1 MGRNG
6 KKAGNQHNAKHDG
19 GIVAPGKRISK
30 QKSNGHLGNGPTDN
44 SSTITKAKDNSAA
57 LNPVVPQSSFSA
69 AQENSGTATSN
80 LEIRS
85 SSSPRTISHH
95 NQSDSASDELEE
107 SDTMPAR
114 VIEQQPRRVVD
125 LTTAKQSAIPDTGMI
140 HLALTVLRSCP
151 IADTMA
157 ILVILLS
164 LPPAFLHLT
173 NAIFAMLTFVPPS
186 GSFTTLPSLSD
197 ITSSFSPGAPSFVV
211 LVAID
216 LIAICLWSIMPW
228 PHMQTVLLDCAQATV
243 ATTLGG
249 GYTFRSGSSD
259 NLLLVITFVFAT
271 HMGRYRKTTLKW
283 LHRTPLTKYLPLI
296 ESLHD
301 LPAKPSY
308 VLSSNRSWF
317 DTLKIY
323 VALHILLQG
332 LTRMVR
338 RALNAPRD
346 SSFTTRNTDP
356 EANNNSTSTDTNELN
371 PPSSPSPM
379 KSKTSLQN
387 LRDTRD
393 KISSGKRRKKQAN
406 YVRSQQPLWA
416 AIAATKAKI
425 MREYEQSQATR
436 DAMGAQ
442 SSGIQDLG
450 SAPFAR
456 EEDKIW
462 ITAIQ
467 PDKIYFET
475 GPIYSPKVSGSQ
487 EVADEAGT
495 GLFPAFT
502 VRVNGAA
509 WASIKVL
516 ALHKDEDSHG
526 KVRWIGEI
534 YGLSAA
540 NTYKISF
547 VWQED
552 EVELH
557 SEIIVTPSSPVA
569 EQAIS
574 SSIIPTQAL
583 RPASPAS
590 PIATVKT
597 SIAAFEAS
605 INDLLLSQ
613 KRIRKDGKAL
623 RAKLDKELENLQ
635 EKLTRVLSATRNM
648 NQKQNQLENSIKLID
663 EAVSILSEQI
673 NEQGPVPE
681 ETTKEWQEHK
691 TAWEKIRNELSR
703 VQEDVQRTKEDNRTS
718 LTAVQTKELSERQ
731 KRDRAQT
738 RVKKLTTDY
747 ANLQAPAK
755 NPDHR
760 RANSA
765 YAQRAAELDQKEAQ
779 ALYKYESLRLANQ
792 EVFRETQII
801 KAEIDHL
808 EHIACQNDAFIA
820 AQTQARFAHDSRPIT
835 PEGDL
840 PGTNSQA
847 PGSNQS
853 ASFSRPYQFNAQEPG
868 HAYPTVA
875 SNIFSNGFGLG
886 NRQTTVS
893 NNRHRS
899 QSAVSGGVAYAAQ
912 EDEDD
917 DDDPIPL
924 MHKRRIGIG
933 AVREGSDGRSS
944 SSGSPHVS
952 VGAVAPP
959 SAGAERKHSP
969 AY

>member
-19 GIVAPGKRISK
+19 GIVAPGKRITK
-30 QKSNGHLGNGPTDN
+30 QKSNSHLGNGPTDN
-44 SSTITKAKDNSAA
+44 SSAATK
-57 LNPVVPQSSFSA
+57 PIIPQSSFSA
-69 AQENSGTATSN
+69 AQEISNATTSN
-80 LEIRS
+80 QNMRS
-85 SSSPRTISHH
+85 SFGSKIISHH

-107 SDTMPAR
+107 PDRMPAR
-114 VIEQQPRRVVD
+114 IVEQQTRRVVD
-125 LTTAKQSAIPDTGMI
+125 LTTAKQSATFDTGMI
-140 HLALTVLRSCP
+140 HLAQTVLSSCP

-216 LIAICLWSIMPW
+216 LIAICLWSVMPW
-228 PHMQTVLLDCAQATV
+228 PHMQTILLDCAQATV

-249 GYTFRSGSSD
+249 GYTFRTGSSD

-283 LHRTPLTKYLPLI
+283 LHRTPLTRYLPLI
-296 ESLHD
+296 ENLHD

-346 SSFTTRNTDP
+346 SSFTMRNADP
-356 EANNNSTSTDTNELN
+356 EANNNSTATDANEMN

-379 KSKTSLQN
+379 KSKSSLQN

-393 KISSGKRRKKQAN
+393 KISSGKKRRKQAN
-406 YVRSQQPLWA
+406 YARSQQPLWA

-425 MREYEQSQATR
+425 MREYGQSQATR

-442 SSGIQDLG
+442 SSSIQDLG
-450 SAPFAR
+450 SAPFSK

-475 GPIYSPKVSGSQ
+475 GPIYSPKTSGSE

-495 GLFPAFT
+495 DFLPPFT
-502 VRVNGAA
+502 VRVNGAT
-509 WASIKVL
+509 WASVKML
-516 ALHKDEDSHG
+516 AIQADENSHG
-526 KVRWIGEI
+526 KIRWIGEI
-534 YGLSAA
+534 YGLSAT

-547 VWQED
+547 VWHED
-552 EVELH
+552 QDELY
-557 SEIIVTPSSPVA
+557 SEIIVTPSSLIT
-569 EQAIS
+569 ERAIS
-574 SSIIPTQAL
+574 SSITPAQVL
-583 RPASPAS
+583 RPALPAS

-605 INDLLLSQ
+605 VNDLLMSQ
-613 KRIRKDGKAL
+613 KRIRKDSKVL

-635 EKLTRVLSATRNM
+635 EKLTRVLAATRNM
-648 NQKQNQLENSIKLID
+648 NQKQSQLENSIKLIE

-681 ETTKEWQEHK
+681 ELTKEWQEHK
-691 TAWEKIRNELSR
+691 TAWERIRNELSS
-703 VQEDVQRTKEDNRTS
+703 VQEEVQRTKEDNRNS
-718 LTAVQTKELSERQ
+718 LTSVQTKELSERQ

-747 ANLQAPAK
+747 ANLQAPAR

-765 YAQRAAELDQKEAQ
+765 YAQRSAELDRKEAQ
-779 ALYKYESLRLANQ
+779 ALYKYESLRMANQ
-792 EVFRETQII
+792 EVVRETQII
-801 KAEIDHL
+801 KAEVDHM

-820 AQTQARFAHDSRPIT
+820 AQSQARFAHDSRPIT

-840 PGTNSQA
+840 PGTNIHA
-847 PGSNQS
+847 PGPNQS
-853 ASFSRPYQFNAQEPG
+853 GSFSRPYQFNAQEAG
-868 HAYPTVA
+868 HAPS
-875 SNIFSNGFGLG
+875 SNMFSNGFGLG
-886 NRQTTVS
+886 NRQANVYD
-893 NNRHRS
+893 NRHRS
-899 QSAVSGGVAYAAQ
+899 QSAISGGVAYATQ
-912 EDEDD
+912 GDGYD

-924 MHKRRIGIG
+924 MHKRGVGIG
-933 AVREGSDGRSS
+933 SVLDAGDGRSS
-944 SSGSPHVS
+944 SSGSLHVS
-952 VGAVAPP
+952 TGAVAPP
-959 SAGAERKHSP
+959 SAGAERRTSP
-969 AY
+969 SY